1 MEVQHWL
8 ASVDSGEHAYNFEG
22 MAGQVRESI
31 GTRASQHFLA
41 HTAEIR

>member
-22 MAGQVRESI
+22 MAGQVCESI
-31 GTRASQHFLA
+31 TRASQHILA
-41 HTAEIR
+41 HIAGNR